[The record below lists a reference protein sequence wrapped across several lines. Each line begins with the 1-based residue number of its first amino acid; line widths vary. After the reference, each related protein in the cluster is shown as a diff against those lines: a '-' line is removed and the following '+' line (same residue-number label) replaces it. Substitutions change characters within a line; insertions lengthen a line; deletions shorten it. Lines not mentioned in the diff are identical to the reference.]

1 VKPSG
6 PGAFVD
12 PMLESA
18 SKISCSDGMEQR
30 VLFSARE
37 IEFSNRERNSSGQGG
52 VDLVKREEKWEE
64 KQFPIVLR
72 SVIHAP
78 VEVFRKSMEDRHLL
92 MRVEV

>member
-1 VKPSG
+1 MKPFD

-30 VLFSARE
+30 VLFSAKE
-37 IEFSNRERNSSGQGG
+37 IEFSYRERNSSGRGG
-52 VDLVKREEKWEE
+52 VDVVKWEE

-78 VEVFRKSMEDRHLL
+78 VEVFRKSMEDRRLL